1 MEHVISL
8 IGNPEK
14 PQIDPHIAEIARE
27 ILHER
32 GTAPKPA
39 AWLMPGVAAEIVFET
54 ATQLRANDAHAAV
67 RQRLADAPVDINEL
81 PAAGRRKALLVAD
94 MESTIIQNEMLDELA
109 DYVGLKDKVADITAR
124 AMNGELDFAAA
135 VRERVLLL
143 KGLPASVLDES
154 MQRVHIMPGA
164 RELIGTMKANGAYC
178 ALVSGGFGFFT
189 RKIREG
195 LGFDYDQANEID
207 IAGNTLAGTVREPI
221 LDKTSKLALGTMPS
235 ALSRKLAALERL
247 AKERSL
253 DLAATISVGDGANDL
268 PMLQGAGIGVAYH
281 AKPSVAAAA
290 KIRVNHGDLT
300 ALLYLQGYRALD
312 FRV

>member
-221 LDKTSKLALGTMPS
+221 LDKHA
-235 ALSRKLAALERL
+235 KLAALERL

>member
-14 PQIDPHIAEIARE
+14 PQIDPQIAEIARE

-32 GTAPKPA
+32 GTTPKPVG
-39 AWLMPGVAAEIVFET
+39 WLMPGVAAEIVFET

-67 RQRLADAPVDINEL
+67 RQRLADAPVDINAL

-135 VRERVLLL
+135 VRERVALL

-207 IAGNTLAGTVREPI
+207 IAEGTLAGTVREPI
-221 LDKTSKLALGTMPS
+221 LDKNS
-235 ALSRKLAALERL
+235 KLAALERL
-247 AKERSL
+247 AKERRL
-253 DLAATISVGDGANDL
+253 DLAATMSVGDGANDL

>member
-14 PQIDPHIAEIARE
+14 PQIDSQIAEIARD

-32 GTAPKPA
+32 GTAPKPIV
-39 AWLMPGVAAEIVFET
+39 WLMPGVAAEIVFET
-54 ATQLRANDAHAAV
+54 ATQLRADDAHAAV
-67 RQRLADAPVDINEL
+67 RQRLETAPVDINAL
-81 PAAGRRKALLVAD
+81 PAEGRRKALLVAD

-154 MQRVHIMPGA
+154 MRRVHIMPGA

-207 IAGNTLAGTVREPI
+207 IAGDKLAGTVREPI
-221 LDKTSKLALGTMPS
+221 LDKHA
-235 ALSRKLAALERL
+235 KLAALQRL
-247 AKERSL
+247 ASERGL
-253 DLAATISVGDGANDL
+253 DLGATLSVGDGANDL

-300 ALLYLQGYRALD
+300 ALLYLQGYRAMD

>member
-1 MEHVISL
+1 
-8 IGNPEK
+8 
-14 PQIDPHIAEIARE
+14 
-27 ILHER
+27 
-32 GTAPKPA
+32 
-39 AWLMPGVAAEIVFET
+39 MPGVAAEIAFDT

-67 RQRLADAPVDINEL
+67 RQRLEDASVDINEL
-81 PAAGRRKALLVAD
+81 PAAGRRKTLLVAD
-94 MESTIIQNEMLDELA
+94 MESTIIRNEMLDELA

-135 VRERVLLL
+135 VRERVALL

-189 RKIREG
+189 RKIREA

-207 IAGNTLAGTVREPI
+207 VAEGKLAGTVREPI
-221 LDKTSKLALGTMPS
+221 LDKHA
-235 ALSRKLAALERL
+235 KLAALERL

-253 DLAATISVGDGANDL
+253 DLSATISVGDGANDL
-268 PMLQGAGIGVAYH
+268 PMLQGAGLGVAYH

-290 KIRVNHGDLT
+290 KLRVNHGDLT
-300 ALLYLQGYRALD
+300 ALLYLQGSRAMD

>member
-1 MEHVISL
+1 MEHILSL

-14 PQIDPHIAEIARE
+14 PPFDPQLAEIAHA

-32 GTAPKPA
+32 GTAPKPIV
-39 AWLMPGVAAEIVFET
+39 WLMPGVAAEIAFDT

-67 RQRLADAPVDINEL
+67 RQRLEAAPVDVNQL
-81 PAAGRRKALLVAD
+81 PAEGRRKKLLVAD
-94 MESTIIQNEMLDELA
+94 MESTIIRNEMLDELA

-164 RELIGTMKANGAYC
+164 RELVGTMKANDAFC

-189 RKIREG
+189 RKIRAT

-207 IAGNTLAGTVREPI
+207 VAEGKLAGTVREPI
-221 LDKTSKLALGTMPS
+221 LDKHA
-235 ALSRKLAALERL
+235 KLAALERL
-247 AKERSL
+247 AKDRGL
-253 DLAATISVGDGANDL
+253 DLGATISVGDGANDL
-268 PMLQGAGIGVAYH
+268 PMLQAAGFGVAYH
-281 AKPSVAAAA
+281 AKPTVAAAA
-290 KIRVNHGDLT
+290 KLRVNHGDLT